1 MVPACATI
9 LGKKNHF
16 CVSDHTQ
23 RFFLTLSS
31 PTTTTC
37 KMCDD
42 EVAALVV
49 DNGSGMCKAGFAGD
63 DAPRA
68 VFPSIV
74 GRPRHQVTFFGQCFV
89 NEKLNIVLLYIY

>member
-1 MVPACATI
+1 
-9 LGKKNHF
+9 
-16 CVSDHTQ
+16 
-23 RFFLTLSS
+23 
-31 PTTTTC
+31 
-37 KMCDD
+37 MCDD

-74 GRPRHQVTFFGQCFV
+74 GRPRHQVRFNLFKKIFFF
-89 NEKLNIVLLYIY
+89 LFHTLSL